1 MHKIMTPKYTSGKF
15 TNFCNCL
22 LFVKA
27 NLFIHLILAQ
37 KYKIICLSHKLNVF
51 LQNFLE
57 I

>member
-1 MHKIMTPKYTSGKF
+1 MHKIMTPKYTNGKF
-15 TNFCNCL
+15 TNFSNCL
-22 LFVKA
+22 LFIKA
-27 NLFIHLILAQ
+27 NLFIHLFLAQ

>member
-27 NLFIHLILAQ
+27 TLFIHLILAQ
-37 KYKIICLSHKLNVF
+37 KYKIICLSHK
-51 LQNFLE
+51 
-57 I
+57 